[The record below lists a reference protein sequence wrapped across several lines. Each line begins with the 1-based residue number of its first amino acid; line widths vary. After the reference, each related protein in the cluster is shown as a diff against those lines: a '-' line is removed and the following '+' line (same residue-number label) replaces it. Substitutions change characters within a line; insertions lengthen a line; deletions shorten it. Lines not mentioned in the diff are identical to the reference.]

1 MFHKKLTRKKW
12 LIVVALLCMIL
23 MLVMT
28 GMMYIIDPF
37 FQYHVKDHQ
46 YMLNTKY
53 VSPGL
58 IKNYDYDSIMIGSS
72 MTQNFDMEDFA
83 EQMDCKPLLI
93 GSGGINLQEMVEYIE
108 LAQSQGKASDY
119 YICAD
124 LYLFAQENDSTNIQ
138 YLFEDSALST
148 IKYVLSFEAWFRFMP
163 VDVALTTAKKL
174 GITLPTTFEKKMSI
188 SSYQYWGDEEIY
200 GEDIVIERYKNGR
213 YSISDVDTENLYQ
226 RMVEQIDLL
235 FENLDSSNENIY
247 FFFPPYSALYW
258 CEVQDKGY
266 FEQYLMAKEYFV
278 QKAMADGCIV
288 YDFQS
293 EELIQDLNNYKDYT
307 HYSPQINSW
316 MTKCFS
322 EGKNIV
328 TEDNIL
334 EYHARLREKIDSF
347 RKNKYEEL

>member
-1 MFHKKLTRKKW
+1 MFHKKLTSKKW
-12 LIVVALLCMIL
+12 LIAVARLCMIL
-23 MLVMT
+23 MVVMM
-28 GMMYIIDPF
+28 GMTYFIDPF

-58 IKNYDYDSIMIGSS
+58 IKNYDYDTIMIGSS
-72 MTQNFDMEDFA
+72 MTQNFDMQDFA
-83 EQMDCKPLLI
+83 DEMDCKPLLI

-174 GITLPTTFEKKMSI
+174 GITLPAAFEKKMSI
-188 SSYQYWGDEEIY
+188 ASYQYWGDEEIY

-213 YSISDVDTENLYQ
+213 YSISDVDTENLYP

-235 FENLDSSNENIY
+235 FEKLDSSNENIY

-258 CEVQDKGY
+258 CEVQDSGY
-266 FEQYLMAKEYFV
+266 FNEYLRAKKYLI
-278 QKAMADGCIV
+278 QQATDNGCVV

-293 EELIQDLNNYKDYT
+293 DELIQDLNNYKDYT
-307 HYSPQINSW
+307 HYSPQINLW
-316 MTKCFS
+316 MLQCFS
-322 EGKNIV
+322 EGRYVV
-328 TEDNIL
+328 TEENSAEYRSQL
-334 EYHARLREKIDSF
+334 EQKVNAF
-347 RKNKYEEL
+347 RKSRYDHL